1 MFASEATM
9 SIRANVSGFDLR
21 KMMALI
27 GCGNPAVADRVE
39 AYLRALPAYRYVW
52 PENVDAA
59 VELLRQ
65 VILGDLKPGSI
76 EVEDSALVVA
86 MDQLAR
92 FDQNHLETN
101 AAVWR
106 AAHLQWAFGLPAN
119 LDGAEKAE
127 KIAWA
132 DARTLVHYAVVERPL
147 FGSHQE
153 HDGTSY
159 GYLYLDEVQ
168 RLLGYSARFP
178 RLAEDEFGFASAFF
192 GWLEEITAAGNDY
205 WCHAA

>member
-1 MFASEATM
+1 M
-9 SIRANVSGFDLR
+9 SIRASVSGFDLR

-39 AYLRALPAYRYVW
+39 AYVRALPAYRDVW
-52 PENVDAA
+52 SEDVDAA
-59 VELLRQ
+59 VGLLRQ

-76 EVEDSALVVA
+76 EVEDGALVDA
-86 MDQLAR
+86 MDELAH
-92 FDQNHLETN
+92 FDQKHLETN

-119 LDGAEKAE
+119 WDGAE

-153 HDGTSY
+153 HDGGAAY
-159 GYLYLDEVQ
+159 GYLYLDEVR
-168 RLLGYSARFP
+168 RLLGYGARFP

-192 GWLEEITAAGNDY
+192 GWLEEIAAAGNDY